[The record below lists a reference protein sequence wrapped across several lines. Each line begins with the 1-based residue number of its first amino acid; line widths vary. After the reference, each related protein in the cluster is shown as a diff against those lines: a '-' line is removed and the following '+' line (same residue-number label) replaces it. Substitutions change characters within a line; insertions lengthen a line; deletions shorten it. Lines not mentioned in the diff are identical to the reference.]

1 MLHYLALPFYPP
13 IARTLKRGT
22 LLSSLILFEN
32 LFTPFCWITSFVLN
46 EHTGY
51 FFSCIIWNSSFA
63 LLRCYTCLLTK
74 KLFDNIV
81 SLKLLW
87 WDLAHKKEVGQGQCW
102 RKHRGRRVGA
112 AANLDWQES
121 ERRQKYHK
129 EIITKRGWVN
139 ITPHTCPEGKLIQ
152 TKKKY

>member
-1 MLHYLALPFYPP
+1 MRYISFFLSLIISKYMLHYLALPFYPP

-102 RKHRGRRVGA
+102 RKHRGRRVGGSVPPQTWIGKKV
-112 AANLDWQES
+112 NGG
-121 ERRQKYHK
+121 KN
-129 EIITKRGWVN
+129 ITKKSSQREVG
-139 ITPHTCPEGKLIQ
+139 
-152 TKKKY
+152 